1 MATGTNTQVFDGAL
15 KDDYEDFV
23 ADGVSNKNKFKEIFK
38 AQQIPHGGRSKKFTT
53 HVGRNAGVMASG
65 EDGGIAAAGAQKYV
79 QSEVRTKKVMGRVRY
94 TQEILDDS
102 MGDENSFV
110 DARKDEMNRLID
122 DFARKEEHYWCSL
135 RGILAYLSGDPGT
148 DADEVELD
156 NPGGFTHASFG
167 NRFVARDMFVGAVN
181 PSTGALRAGVVKV
194 SSVNSDGTGFTPD
207 ASINAAWADND
218 YLVQCA
224 TSATTDVGDSSFE
237 QAPTSILELIDDGTY
252 KTNYFSVDR
261 DIYETPVNAY
271 VKATTGALS
280 FDVLQQAS
288 DVADQRLGGR
298 IDKLVMHHSTRRL
311 YIQLTEADRRYS
323 TSGSLRKPDGG
334 TAAFQQEEDLTMGN
348 VPIIAIRDFPLDV
361 IVGLDSAN
369 MGAKQY
375 VSEKGRWVDDDGSI
389 LVRDGTGNSAKHAFE
404 AWYFRRHENYVAY
417 PAKCI
422 RLDGVT
428 GQSLVVVR
436 SE

>member
-1 MATGTNTQVFDGAL
+1 MAGTNTQIFDGAL

-23 ADGVSNKNKFKEIFK
+23 ADGVNNKNKFKDIFK
-38 AQQIPHGGRSKKFTT
+38 TRDIPHGGRSKKFTT

-65 EDGGIAAAGAQKYV
+65 EDGGIATAGAQKYV
-79 QSEVRTKKVMGRVRY
+79 QSEVRTKKIMGRVRY

-122 DFARKEEHYWCSL
+122 DFARKEEHYWVSL
-135 RGILAYLSGDPGT
+135 RGILAYLAGDPGT
-148 DADEVELD
+148 DANEVELD

-167 NRFVARDMFVGAVN
+167 NRFVARDMYVGAVN
-181 PSTGALRAGVVKV
+181 PATGVLRAGVVKV
-194 SSVNSDGTGFTPD
+194 ASVASDGSGFTPD
-207 ASINAAWADND
+207 ASINDAWADND
-218 YLVQCA
+218 YLVQVA
-224 TSATTDVGDSSFE
+224 ASGTTDVADSSFE
-237 QAPTSILELIDDGTY
+237 QAPASIMELVDDSTF
-252 KTNYFSVDR
+252 KANYFGVDR
-261 DIYETPVNAY
+261 GIYTSPVNAY
-271 VKATTGALS
+271 VKASTAALS

-288 DVADQRLGGR
+288 DIQDQRLGGR
-298 IDKLVMHHSTRRL
+298 TDKLVMHHSTRRL
-311 YIQLTEADRRYS
+311 YIQLTEQDRRYA
-323 TSGSLRKPDGG
+323 TSGTLRRPDGG

-348 VPIIAIRDFPLDV
+348 VPVIAIRDFPLDV
-361 IVGLDSAN
+361 IVGLDSVG
-369 MGAKQY
+369 MEAKTY

-389 LVRDGTGNSAKHAFE
+389 LVRDGTGSTAKHAFE
-404 AWYFRRHENYVAY
+404 AWYFRRHEQYVAY
-417 PAKCI
+417 PAKCF